1 MEPLGKLPKLYCL
14 LLDLNLIEDYSWTRF
29 LKRTRLAEISLKDN
43 PITSE
48 AEYREKVFK
57 GLGIDLEILDGIDR
71 QGRTIQ

>member
-14 LLDLNLIEDYSWTRF
+14 LLDLNQIEDYSWTRF

-43 PITSE
+43 PITFE

-71 QGRTIQ
+71 QGRTVQ